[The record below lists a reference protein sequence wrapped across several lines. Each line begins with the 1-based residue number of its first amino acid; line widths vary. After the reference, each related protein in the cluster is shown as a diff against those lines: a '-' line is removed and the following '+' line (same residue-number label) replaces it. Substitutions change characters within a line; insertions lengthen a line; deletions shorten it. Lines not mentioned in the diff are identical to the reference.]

1 MLGWGG
7 VVLGASFGKPH
18 SWPEMQNNCKNND
31 DDDDD
36 KNDEDDDDDYDD
48 SK

>member
-1 MLGWGG
+1 M
-7 VVLGASFGKPH
+7 VLGASFGKPH

-31 DDDDD
+31 DDDR
-36 KNDEDDDDDYDD
+36 NDEDDDEDYDDDDYD